1 MSGYKTGDGF
11 IVECKQMLLKLNW
24 EKKKTFCL
32 PPSSQMS
39 KKHLSMLQTHLL
51 VFLPAFE
58 RCDNILVE
66 SRGDGL

>member
-1 MSGYKTGDGF
+1 M
-11 IVECKQMLLKLNW
+11 IL
-24 EKKKTFCL
+24 FCL
-32 PPSSQMS
+32 LSPDAE
-39 KKHLSMLQTHLL
+39 KHLSMLQTHLL